1 MAINTQKYIEQYL
14 YIRTKNAEIVPLHLN
29 APQKKL
35 YDALAA
41 QARAGKPLRAIVLK
55 ARQMGFSTLTEAL
68 IFKRTATRRAVRSGI
83 VAHRDDSSNN
93 LFNMSKRFYENLP
106 PALQPL
112 CKASNARELVFGTP
126 GRAGSAGRMGGANRT
141 GASGRTGGAGASDK
155 TRAPDRAGSLG
166 EACTSVLAGGAG
178 LGSSIKV
185 MTAGGP
191 GIGRSETFQNLHL
204 SEYAFWPGDKE
215 ATLAGLLNAVPEAPD
230 TMVIIESTANG
241 FDAFK
246 RRWDDA
252 VAGKSGFVPVFCA
265 WWELDEYR
273 RTPEPGFVRTA
284 AEEALAGLYG
294 LDDAQLAW
302 RRSCIRDVC
311 GGDVELFHQEYPSC
325 PEEAFLSTGACIFD
339 KTALT
344 ARLAALPAPVRRVR
358 FTYAERG
365 DMLTLTGVEDDPRGP
380 VLVYRAPEPGKPYV
394 IGGDT
399 AGDGSDWFTGQVLDN
414 TTGEQAA
421 VLRQRFDEDE
431 YARQMMCLG
440 YWYNT
445 ALLGI
450 EVNFSTFP
458 VKECTRLGY
467 PRQYQREVQ
476 DSYTGRLQQRFGFRT
491 DQKSRPAAIAQLVR
505 YAREHPEGLCDAET
519 LREMLVFVK
528 NERGRPEAMRG
539 EHDDLVMAL
548 AIAHACR
555 AQQSALP
562 QWDGEN
568 AAGAGWPDWPDGDED
583 GAGDEA
589 LGAFLAF
596 GG

>member
-1 MAINTQKYIEQYL
+1 MAVNTKKYIEQYL
-14 YIRTKNAEIVPLHLN
+14 CIRTKDARIVPLRLN

-41 QARAGKPLRAIVLK
+41 QAKAGKPLRAIVLK

-93 LFNMSKRFYENLP
+93 LFNMSKRFYDNLP
-106 PALQPL
+106 PALRPQ
-112 CKASNARELVFGTP
+112 CKTSNARDLVFDTP
-126 GRAGSAGRMGGANRT
+126 GRPGGAGSAGR
-141 GASGRTGGAGASDK
+141 TGGFCPADDPSRQGVPNQAGDPNGTGGPRQWS
-155 TRAPDRAGSLG
+155 
-166 EACTSVLAGGAG
+166 GAG

-215 ATLAGLLNAVPEAPD
+215 ATLAGLLNAVPDAPD
-230 TMVIIESTANG
+230 TMVVIESTANG

-265 WWELDEYR
+265 WWELEEYR

-325 PEEAFLSTGACIFD
+325 PEEAFLSTGTCIFD

-344 ARLAALPAPVRRVR
+344 ARLAALPAPLRRVR

-365 DMLTLTGVEDDPRGP
+365 GVLTLTGVEDDPRGP

-458 VKECTRLGY
+458 VKECTRLCY

-505 YAREHPEGLCDAET
+505 YAREHPGGLHDAAT

-555 AQQSALP
+555 EQQSFLA
-562 QWDGEN
+562 QAEEN
-568 AAGAGWPDWPDGDED
+568 GAAETEWPEWDED
-583 GAGDEA
+583 GAEDAA
-589 LGAFLAF
+589 LGEFLAF
-596 GG
+596 SG

>member
-14 YIRTKNAEIVPLHLN
+14 QIRTKNAEIVPLRLN

-35 YDALAA
+35 YGALAA

-93 LFNMSKRFYENLP
+93 LFNMSKRFYDNLP
-106 PALQPL
+106 PALQPQ
-112 CKASNARELVFGTP
+112 CRASNARELVFDTP
-126 GRAGSAGRMGGANRT
+126 GRPGGA
-141 GASGRTGGAGASDK
+141 S
-155 TRAPDRAGSLG
+155 RAAGSLP
-166 EACTSVLAGGAG
+166 EGGAG

-215 ATLAGLLNAVPEAPD
+215 ATLAGLLNAVPDAPD

-265 WWELDEYR
+265 WWELEEYR
-273 RTPEPGFVRTA
+273 RAPEPGFVRTA

-302 RRSCIRDVC
+302 RRGCIKDVC
-311 GGDVELFHQEYPSC
+311 GGNVELFHQEYPSC
-325 PEEAFLSTGACIFD
+325 PEEAFLSTGTCIFD

-365 DMLTLTGVEDDPRGP
+365 DVLTLTGVEDDPRGP
-380 VLVYRAPEPGKPYV
+380 VLVYRAPEPGRPYV

-505 YAREHPEGLCDAET
+505 YAREHPEGLRDAET

-562 QWDGEN
+562 QRDEEGAE
-568 AAGAGWPDWPDGDED
+568 GAGWPEWPEGDED

-589 LGAFLAF
+589 LGEFLAF

>member
-14 YIRTKNAEIVPLHLN
+14 YIRTKNAEIVPLRLN

-68 IFKRTATRRAVRSGI
+68 IFKRTATRQAVRSGI

-106 PALQPL
+106 PALQPP
-112 CKASNARELVFGTP
+112 CKASNARELVFDTP
-126 GRAGSAGRMGGANRT
+126 
-141 GASGRTGGAGASDK
+141 GRTGGAGAPGKMGGLS
-155 TRAPDRAGSLG
+155 RAGG
-166 EACTSVLAGGAG
+166 QNRTDGAVLAGGTG

-185 MTAGGP
+185 MTAGGQ

-215 ATLAGLLNAVPEAPD
+215 ATLAGLLNAVLDAPD

-265 WWELDEYR
+265 WWELEEYR

-284 AEEALAGLYG
+284 AEDALAALYG

-302 RRSCIRDVC
+302 RRSCIKDVC

-325 PEEAFLSTGACIFD
+325 PEEAFLSTGTCIFD

-358 FTYAERG
+358 FAYAERG
-365 DMLTLTGVEDDPRGP
+365 DMLTLTGVEDDPNGP

-505 YAREHPEGLCDAET
+505 YAREHPEGLRDAET

-562 QWDGEN
+562 LWDGESTV
-568 AAGAGWPDWPDGDED
+568 GAGWAEWQEDDED

-589 LGAFLAF
+589 LGEFLAF
-596 GG
+596 EG

>member
-1 MAINTQKYIEQYL
+1 MAVNTKKYLEQYL
-14 YIRTKNAEIVPLHLN
+14 CIRTKNAEIVPLRLN
-29 APQKKL
+29 APQNKL
-35 YDALAA
+35 YRALAA

-93 LFNMSKRFYENLP
+93 LFNMSKRFYDNLP
-106 PALQPL
+106 PALQPQ
-112 CKASNARELVFGTP
+112 CRASNARELVFDTP
-126 GRAGSAGRMGGANRT
+126 
-141 GASGRTGGAGASDK
+141 GGAG
-155 TRAPDRAGSLG
+155 R
-166 EACTSVLAGGAG
+166 AGGAG

-215 ATLAGLLNAVPEAPD
+215 ATLAGLLNAVPDAPD
-230 TMVIIESTANG
+230 TMVVIESTANG

-265 WWELDEYR
+265 WWELEEYR
-273 RTPEPGFVRTA
+273 RAPEPGFARTA

-302 RRSCIRDVC
+302 RRACIRDVC

-325 PEEAFLSTGACIFD
+325 PEEAFCSTGSCIFD

-344 ARLAALPAPVRRVR
+344 ARLAAAPPPVRRVR
-358 FTYAERG
+358 FSYVERG
-365 DMLTLTGVEDDPRGP
+365 EMLTLTGVEDDPRGP
-380 VLVYRAPEPGKPYV
+380 VLVYRAPEPGRPYV

-414 TTGEQAA
+414 VTGEQAA
-421 VLRQRFDEDE
+421 VLRQQFDEDE

-458 VKECTRLGY
+458 VKECTRLCY

-519 LREMLVFVK
+519 LREMLTFVK

-555 AQQSALP
+555 AQQSNLP
-562 QWDGEN
+562 QACEAR
-568 AAGAGWPDWPDGDED
+568 AAWAPGWNED
-583 GAGDEA
+583 GAQDEA
-589 LGAFLAF
+589 LEEFLAF
-596 GG
+596 GREEF

>member
-1 MAINTQKYIEQYL
+1 MAVNTKKYIEQYL
-14 YIRTKNAEIVPLHLN
+14 QIRTKNAEIVPLRLN

-41 QARAGKPLRAIVLK
+41 QAKAGKPLRAIVLK

-93 LFNMSKRFYENLP
+93 LFNMSKRFYDNLP
-106 PALQPL
+106 PALQPQ
-112 CKASNARELVFGTP
+112 CKASNARELVFDMPGRPGRT
-126 GRAGSAGRMGGANRT
+126 GRAGGTGQSGDPNRT
-141 GASGRTGGAGASDK
+141 GRAGRAGEPDRPGDAGQTGGAGETGK
-155 TRAPDRAGSLG
+155 
-166 EACTSVLAGGAG
+166 ENWIGGAG

-215 ATLAGLLNAVPEAPD
+215 ATLAGLLNAVPDAPD
-230 TMVIIESTANG
+230 TMVVIESTANG

-265 WWELDEYR
+265 WWELEEYR
-273 RTPEPGFVRTA
+273 RTPEPGFARTA

-302 RRSCIRDVC
+302 RRSCIQDVC

-325 PEEAFLSTGACIFD
+325 PEEAFLSTGTCIFD

-344 ARLAALPAPVRRVR
+344 ARLAAPPAAVRRVR
-358 FTYAERG
+358 FAYTERG
-365 DMLTLTGVEDDPRGP
+365 GVLTLTGVEDDPRGP

-414 TTGEQAA
+414 TTGGQAA

-528 NERGRPEAMRG
+528 NERGRSEAMRG

-555 AQQSALP
+555 GQQSFLLQAEE
-562 QWDGEN
+562 DS
-568 AAGAGWPDWPDGDED
+568 AAEWPEWDED
-583 GAGDEA
+583 GAQDEA
-589 LGAFLAF
+589 LGEFLAF

>member
-1 MAINTQKYIEQYL
+1 MAVNTQKYIERYL
-14 YIRTKNAEIVPLHLN
+14 QIRTKNAEIVPLRLN

-35 YDALAA
+35 YNALAA

-68 IFKRTATRRAVRSGI
+68 IFKRTAMRRAVRSGI
-83 VAHRDDSSNN
+83 VAHREDSSNN
-93 LFNMSKRFYENLP
+93 LFAMSKRFYGHLP
-106 PALQPL
+106 PALQPQ
-112 CKASNARELVFGTP
+112 CTASNARELVF
-126 GRAGSAGRMGGANRT
+126 
-141 GASGRTGGAGASDK
+141 D
-155 TRAPDRAGSLG
+155 AP
-166 EACTSVLAGGAG
+166 GGAG

-215 ATLAGLLNAVPEAPD
+215 ATLAGLLNAVPDAPD
-230 TMVIIESTANG
+230 TMVVIESTANG

-265 WWELDEYR
+265 WWELEEYR

-302 RRSCIRDVC
+302 RRGCIRDVC

-325 PEEAFLSTGACIFD
+325 PEEAFLSTGTCIFD

-344 ARLAALPAPVRRVR
+344 ARLAAARQPARRVR
-358 FTYAERG
+358 FCYAER
-365 DMLTLTGVEDDPRGP
+365 DDVLTLTGVEDDPHGP
-380 VLVYRAPEPGKPYV
+380 VLVYRAPQPGRPYV

-414 TTGEQAA
+414 VTGEQAA

-445 ALLGI
+445 ALLAI
-450 EVNFSTFP
+450 EVNFSGFP
-458 VKECTRLGY
+458 VKECTRLCY

-505 YAREHPEGLCDAET
+505 YAREHPEGLHDAAT
-519 LREMLVFVK
+519 LREMLTFVK

-555 AQQSALP
+555 TQQSALP
-562 QWDGEN
+562 QADAEG
-568 AAGAGWPDWPDGDED
+568 AAGWPED
-583 GAGDEA
+583 GEDDAEDAA
-589 LGAFLAF
+589 LEAFLAF
-596 GG
+596 GR

>member
-1 MAINTQKYIEQYL
+1 MAVNTKKYIEQYL
-14 YIRTKNAEIVPLHLN
+14 QIRTKNAEIVPLRLN

-41 QARAGKPLRAIVLK
+41 QAKAGKPLRAIVLK

-93 LFNMSKRFYENLP
+93 LFNMSKRFYDNLP
-106 PALQPL
+106 PALQPQ
-112 CKASNARELVFGTP
+112 CKASNARELVFDMPGRPGRT
-126 GRAGSAGRMGGANRT
+126 GRAGGTGQSGDPNRT
-141 GASGRTGGAGASDK
+141 GKAGRAGEPDRPGDAGQTGGAGETGKANWI
-155 TRAPDRAGSLG
+155 
-166 EACTSVLAGGAG
+166 GGAG

-215 ATLAGLLNAVPEAPD
+215 ATLAGLLNAVPDAPD
-230 TMVIIESTANG
+230 TMVVIESTANG

-265 WWELDEYR
+265 WWELEEYR
-273 RTPEPGFVRTA
+273 RTPEPGFARTA

-302 RRSCIRDVC
+302 RRSCIQDVC

-325 PEEAFLSTGACIFD
+325 PEEAFLSTGTCIFD

-344 ARLAALPAPVRRVR
+344 ARLAAPPAAVRRVR
-358 FTYAERG
+358 FAYTERG
-365 DMLTLTGVEDDPRGP
+365 GVLTLTGVEDDPRGP

-414 TTGEQAA
+414 TTGGQAA

-555 AQQSALP
+555 GQQSFLLQAEE
-562 QWDGEN
+562 DS
-568 AAGAGWPDWPDGDED
+568 AAEWPEWDED
-583 GAGDEA
+583 GAQDEA
-589 LGAFLAF
+589 LGEFLAF

>member
-1 MAINTQKYIEQYL
+1 MAVNTKKYIEQYL
-14 YIRTKNAEIVPLHLN
+14 QIRTKDAEIVPLRMN

-93 LFNMSKRFYENLP
+93 LFNMSKRFYDNLP
-106 PALQPL
+106 PALQPQ
-112 CKASNARELVFGTP
+112 CKTSNARELVFDTP
-126 GRAGSAGRMGGANRT
+126 GKTGGA
-141 GASGRTGGAGASDK
+141 SRTGGLH
-155 TRAPDRAGSLG
+155 RPDEPALTEGCSGKDSPNRW
-166 EACTSVLAGGAG
+166 CGAG

-215 ATLAGLLNAVPEAPD
+215 ATLAGLLNAVPDAPD

-265 WWELDEYR
+265 WWELEEYR
-273 RTPEPGFVRTA
+273 RTPEPDFVRTA

-311 GGDVELFHQEYPSC
+311 GGDMELFHQEYPSC
-325 PEEAFLSTGACIFD
+325 PEEAFLSTGTCIFD

-358 FTYAERG
+358 FTCAERG
-365 DMLTLTGVEDDPRGP
+365 GVLTLTGVEDDPRGP

-458 VKECTRLGY
+458 VKECTRLCY

-505 YAREHPEGLCDAET
+505 YAREHPEGLHDAET

-555 AQQSALP
+555 AQQGFSA
-562 QWDGEN
+562 QEDGEST
-568 AAGAGWPDWPDGDED
+568 AAEWPERDED
-583 GAGDEA
+583 GAQDEA
-589 LGAFLAF
+589 LEEFLAF

>member
-1 MAINTQKYIEQYL
+1 MAVNTKKYIEQYL
-14 YIRTKNAEIVPLHLN
+14 QIRTKNAEIVPLRLN

-41 QARAGKPLRAIVLK
+41 QAKAGKPLRAIVLK

-93 LFNMSKRFYENLP
+93 LFNMSKRFYDNLP
-106 PALQPL
+106 PALQPQ
-112 CKASNARELVFGTP
+112 CKASNARELVFDMPGRPGRT
-126 GRAGSAGRMGGANRT
+126 GRAGGTGQSGDPNRT
-141 GASGRTGGAGASDK
+141 GRAGRAGEPDRPDDAGQTGGAGETGKANWI
-155 TRAPDRAGSLG
+155 
-166 EACTSVLAGGAG
+166 GGAG

-215 ATLAGLLNAVPEAPD
+215 ATLAGLLNAVPDAPD
-230 TMVIIESTANG
+230 TMVVIESTANG

-252 VAGKSGFVPVFCA
+252 VAGKSGFVSVFCA
-265 WWELDEYR
+265 WWELEEYR
-273 RTPEPGFVRTA
+273 RTPEPGFARTA

-302 RRSCIRDVC
+302 RRSCIQDVC

-325 PEEAFLSTGACIFD
+325 PEEAFLSTGTCIFD

-344 ARLAALPAPVRRVR
+344 ARLAALPAAVRRVR
-358 FTYAERG
+358 FAYTERG
-365 DMLTLTGVEDDPRGP
+365 GVLTLTGVEDDPRGP
-380 VLVYRAPEPGKPYV
+380 VLVYRVPEPGKPYV

-414 TTGEQAA
+414 TTGGQAA

-555 AQQSALP
+555 GQQSFLLQAEE
-562 QWDGEN
+562 DG
-568 AAGAGWPDWPDGDED
+568 AAEWPEWDED
-583 GAGDEA
+583 GAQDEA
-589 LGAFLAF
+589 LGEFLAF